1 MSTTGITTEVHR
13 SVVREFVLSVEQVH
27 RLRKMA
33 DSRDM
38 SESRVVEKALEL
50 LFGMDDSL
58 DLDLDRETLYRLSG
72 PSLLRI
78 WDNDSDAVYD
88 NWRNIYGLPEG

>member
-1 MSTTGITTEVHR
+1 
-13 SVVREFVLSVEQVH
+13 
-27 RLRKMA
+27 MA

-58 DLDLDRETLYRLSG
+58 DLDLDRETLYRLSE

>member
-58 DLDLDRETLYRLSG
+58 DLDLDRETLYRLSE

-78 WDNDSDAVYD
+78 LDNDSDAVYD
-88 NWRNIYGLPEG
+88 NWRDIYGLPEG

>member
-1 MSTTGITTEVHR
+1 
-13 SVVREFVLSVEQVH
+13 
-27 RLRKMA
+27 MA

-58 DLDLDRETLYRLSG
+58 DLDLDRETLYRLSE

-88 NWRNIYGLPEG
+88 NWRDIYGLPEG

>member
-58 DLDLDRETLYRLSG
+58 DLDLDRETLYRLSE
-72 PSLLRI
+72 PTLLRI

-88 NWRNIYGLPEG
+88 NWRDIYGLPEG

>member
-1 MSTTGITTEVHR
+1 MSTTGITTEVHQ

-58 DLDLDRETLYRLSG
+58 DLDLDRETLYRLSE

-88 NWRNIYGLPEG
+88 NWRDIYGLPEG

>member
-58 DLDLDRETLYRLSG
+58 ALDLDRETLYRLSE

-78 WDNDSDAVYD
+78 LDNDSDAVYD
-88 NWRNIYGLPEG
+88 NWRDIYGLPEG

>member
-58 DLDLDRETLYRLSG
+58 DLDLDRETLYRLSE

-88 NWRNIYGLPEG
+88 NWRDIYGLPEG

>member
-58 DLDLDRETLYRLSG
+58 DLDLDRETLYRLSE